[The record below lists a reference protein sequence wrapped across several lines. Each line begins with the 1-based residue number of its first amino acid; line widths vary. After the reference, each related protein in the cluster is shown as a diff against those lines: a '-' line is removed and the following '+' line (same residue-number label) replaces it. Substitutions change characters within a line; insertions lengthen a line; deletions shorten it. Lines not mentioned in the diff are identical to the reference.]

1 MNLFH
6 NFMILSLCKKKKKKI
21 SYHITNINFTITYNI
36 ENIKKLLKNHS
47 ELERNEDK
55 TRNKKKKK
63 FEISLCIASQIFLY
77 KLYSF
82 PRRIVYI
89 QIDHT
94 TDLLP
99 RYRRLAKV

>member
-63 FEISLCIASQIFLY
+63 IRDISLHCFTNFL
-77 KLYSF
+77 
-82 PRRIVYI
+82 I
-89 QIDHT
+89 
-94 TDLLP
+94 
-99 RYRRLAKV
+99 